1 MKNSHMLFVLIPVV
15 FVLNACM
22 VVVDGDKSSKS
33 SRSNS
38 WEQIE
43 KTNRDEIARLE
54 SGQALSTIMNTMGT
68 PDFDES
74 LKLGSET
81 YRVLYYRTH
90 RKVADGMTTR
100 DECTPLVFRNGELVG
115 WGDNQI
121 KVLLEQ
127 ARSLT

>member
-15 FVLNACM
+15 FVLNACV
-22 VVVDGDKSSKS
+22 VVVDGDKNTKS
-33 SRSNS
+33 SRSTS

-43 KTNRDEIARLE
+43 QTNRDEIARLN
-54 SGQALSTIMNTMGT
+54 SGQSLSTVMNTMGT

-74 LKLGSET
+74 LELESGT

-121 KVLLEQ
+121 KVLLLTTN
-127 ARSLT
+127 SLT